1 MRAIFPV
8 RVTLPFTSESTD
20 CHQVADLVPVAL
32 AVSEHWHCKYETQE

>member
-8 RVTLPFTSESTD
+8 RVTLPFMSESTD

-32 AVSEHWHCKYETQE
+32 AVSKYRPREYKTQE

>member
-20 CHQVADLVPVAL
+20 CYQVTDLVPVAL
-32 AVSEHWHCKYETQE
+32 AVSRNWHREYETQE